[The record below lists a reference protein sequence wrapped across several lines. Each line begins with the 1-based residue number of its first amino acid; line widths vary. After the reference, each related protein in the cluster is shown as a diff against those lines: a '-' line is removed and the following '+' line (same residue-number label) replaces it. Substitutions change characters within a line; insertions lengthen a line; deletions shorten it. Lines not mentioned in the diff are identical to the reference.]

1 MRILI
6 MNLDVRTLI
15 LAASIMASAPM
26 NPASA
31 NLAHESP
38 LPLALDEDVKN
49 RQKPA
54 RDTEASGGDGDTPK
68 ARKPGLTKAKASNS
82 RAFKSTRNLD
92 AELHCLALNIFH
104 EAGAES
110 HTGKQAVAAV
120 TLNRVKSDAFP
131 KSVCGVVKQRDKKS
145 CQFSW
150 WCQKPKSPPKD
161 SDAWQDSLEIARKTL
176 DGLHQDPTHG
186 ALYFHAT
193 RVKPDWSRTFKKTTR
208 IGNHIFYKPAKAAA

>member
-1 MRILI
+1 

-38 LPLALDEDVKN
+38 LPVALDEDLKN
-49 RQKPA
+49 RQKDDRNA
-54 RDTEASGGDGDTPK
+54 EASGGDDAK
-68 ARKPGLTKAKASNS
+68 KPRNPSIKKVKASNS
-82 RAFKSTRNLD
+82 QAGKGADNLD

-120 TLNRVKSDAFP
+120 TLNRVKSDSFP
-131 KSVCGVVKQRDKKS
+131 KSVCGVVKQRDKKR

-176 DGLHQDPTHG
+176 DGLHKDPTEG

-193 RVKPDWSRTFKKTTR
+193 RVKPGWSRTFKKTTR
-208 IGNHIFYKPAKAAA
+208 IGNHIFYKPPKAAA

>member
-1 MRILI
+1 MATALI
-6 MNLDVRTLI
+6 MPKQGQSVESCAIVGWKKKVGDPVKTGEVLCEVETDKATFEVE
-15 LAASIMASAPM
+15 S
-26 NPASA
+26 PASGTL
-31 NLAHESP
+31 LA
-38 LPLALDEDVKN
+38 
-49 RQKPA
+49 
-54 RDTEASGGDGDTPK
+54 
-68 ARKPGLTKAKASNS
+68 
-82 RAFKSTRNLD
+82 
-92 AELHCLALNIFH
+92 IFH

-176 DGLHQDPTHG
+176 DGLHKDPTQG